1 MSFASDV
8 AKFGNKVNTRMDVVV
23 RKITFDLTSSIV
35 LKTPVDT
42 GLARSNWQVGI
53 GSRPSGTRA
62 TLDKSGGSS
71 ITEAAQVTASIK
83 AGGVCYIVNNL
94 PYIMAL
100 EYGHSKQASAG
111 MARISVAR
119 FQAIANA
126 AVRSVQ

>member
-1 MSFASDV
+1 MTFASDV
-8 AKFGNKVNTRMDVVV
+8 AKFASKVNTRMDVVV

-53 GSRPSGTRA
+53 GSRPSGTQA
-62 TLDKSGGSS
+62 TLDKSGQSS
-71 ITEAAQVTASIK
+71 ITEAGQVTASLK

-100 EYGHSKQASAG
+100 EFGHSKQAAAG

-119 FQAIANA
+119 FQAIADV